1 FKPKSHFDHAMALR
15 IHSSDST
22 ISRHLYCPRHRPRNH
37 QKTCKPRKRALPD
50 EHDKRYVVNLFKDM
64 FDDEGNDPFPQE
76 EIGVNSDSHDVV
88 RLYLH
93 LTNGVYL
100 NEVMRI
106 IDPNPKV
113 EEIYQNVGDDK
124 ILRVQNFSILN
135 RHLRSYYQEN
145 LQQLVLMPLPNVAV
159 LGRDPLTV
167 ITSNIFYSHSLWSTE
182 GAMEELRRLL
192 LLLLGCAVQ
201 CETKETF
208 IQQIQSL
215 DIETQ
220 ADLALCIQEVTQDPS
235 AVLPLQYGDVCA
247 LDGLQAQ
254 DLLSSLAR
262 QIQGLLA
269 QRDAHLERI
278 AELCVQCEVVTAPAA
293 PPTGLWDSTPEGL
306 SIQLADSKA
315 KLRRFKQ
322 ELEDKEDQ
330 LLDYKYEI
338 QTVEEELKRL
348 QCENRALQG
357 EVRVSR
363 GLRDELDFLRE
374 KAARTEQ
381 LQMELKSCT
390 HRLRSLDLY
399 RTQLKEQQQYCASLQ
414 ENKALLEEQL
424 ADVRARCSALREL
437 EKDSFLTRQ
446 KLTDTEAER
455 DVERQR
461 VDELLEMN
469 MSLQVDLKRLSH
481 VAEVIRSA
489 SHPHAL
495 QSELESDEELHD
507 TKRPRTPELKPLSV
521 EVDEASSLRLLGA
534 ENENA
539 ELRRR
544 LECMLAE
551 QEGNAPEV
559 KEALQSQTDRF
570 AQLEEEHQNTL
581 REFQNLR
588 NENSSLKRSLEELK
602 VIQSL
607 GEKEGEGSA
616 GEVEQVISRG
626 ECEGK
631 DNGRENQASRREA
644 RQEGVMRS
652 QREDGEGEEVFLG
665 DRKEEVI
672 NEAERKERGEAEGEK
687 WMEGRKKKT
696 ASCLAQAQGPSDVQ
710 RDAQKSE
717 QGGGAKDVEGKLSQE
732 ALALASQLQQAEE
745 EGERQAALIQELR
758 SKLGEQM
765 RKGQEAG
772 QKLLLL
778 EAESQRL
785 RKAAESLSEAKKEI
799 ESLQCE
805 SMHKEEE
812 LMRLQSQVE
821 LQKLEAAVIPQLE
834 GERAALERERDTLK
848 ATIDS
853 LRAVVRKSEQFDL
866 TNQTLKAELERL
878 GRSLDSGRRRE
889 EELEAELRESGLEVE
904 SLSKGRD
911 QAMLEVVRLE
921 QEKEACQS
929 ELDSQRREQRQR
941 EREMARLRQQLESTA
956 SALEHGNQRACSLE
970 VQHRRACHELA
981 QLKETCSQL
990 EELQKEKQQ
999 LNVLNAENSA
1009 QITSLTQE
1017 LASERVQS
1025 QRLSSQVVQL
1035 NQSLEELEAKM
1046 KMTTAQLQIPRSSAG
1061 SEVTA
1066 PPSHSD
1072 TEAVTDLKPIRQ
1084 SPVQRSSS
1092 TEVNAGSVRSEHS
1105 DSLSVADYT
1114 TTLEDNRQD
1123 TNREAQEPEKERLI
1137 NTEKENAVLQ
1147 REREVLLSQLE
1158 QSQAAC
1164 AQLREQLDTLQRHSI
1179 SLQENCAKLQDLNTK
1194 LQVEQASLS
1203 SQHATVL
1210 ARCRESEMRCATL
1223 EVESKV
1229 WQKERDESAVRS
1241 EALRRDHERLTA
1253 LQQRQE
1259 VELEELL
1266 AKHRLLKSSSRN
1278 MEAQYKDLEAR
1289 YMNLQK
1295 EWVQVQ
1301 AELLAQVSV
1310 LRGEMSTV
1318 QLERTRLEGE
1328 LNALKEQNQKL
1339 DLSNVRL
1346 NSQYQLLTQLK
1357 GNMDEENR
1365 HLVEQNQSLAKENRA
1380 LLERSL
1386 ESRDQHH
1393 IQQKEYLDKLNE
1405 LRREKQKLVEKIMD
1419 QYRVLEPG
1427 MLPPKQPKSVSAS
1440 CLNRQYVL
1448 YVTAPLS
1455 DRAGLL
1461 AHRKTN
1467 WIADRMKKL
1476 IKPKAGREGRAQFIA
1491 AGSVENLAEAGDAA
1505 PASSSPIPAHACI
1518 LPISRTALEQDPRS
1532 APSSPMPLRRVAS
1545 QGETEEQPKV
1555 VLRTATR
1562 RKLGSRHGWGMGR
1575 GRDNNV
1581 SQSFS
1586 PGDQRTP
1593 PRTRFRSPSS
1603 ALWEGENDSSPTPS
1617 EEGRGESE
1625 ESVTPEHSDVSRV
1638 SSGAEEQ

>member
-1 FKPKSHFDHAMALR
+1 MDATFTEMLEEFMGCALV
-15 IHSSDST
+15 T
-22 ISRHLYCPRHRPRNH
+22 W
-37 QKTCKPRKRALPD
+37 
-50 EHDKRYVVNLFKDM
+50 VNLFKDM

-159 LGRDPLTV
+159 LGRDPLT
-167 ITSNIFYSHSLWSTE
+167 E

-247 LDGLQAQ
+247 LDGLHAQ

-446 KLTDTEAER
+446 KLADTAAER

-544 LECMLAE
+544 LEYMLAE

-717 QGGGAKDVEGKLSQE
+717 QGGGAKDAEGKLSQE

-745 EGERQAALIQELR
+745 EGERQAALIQDLR

-1105 DSLSVADYT
+1105 ESLSVADYT
-1114 TTLEDNRQD
+1114 TTLEDNGQD

-1223 EVESKV
+1223 KVESKV

-1278 MEAQYKDLEAR
+1278 MEAQYKDLEARHKELMESKAQLEEADRVVRAERESMERAMQEQVEREKELEILRTENER

-1427 MLPPKQPKSVSAS
+1427 MLPPKQPK
-1440 CLNRQYVL
+1440 
-1448 YVTAPLS
+1448 
-1455 DRAGLL
+1455 
-1461 AHRKTN
+1461 KTN

-1505 PASSSPIPAHACI
+1505 PASSSPIPAHA
-1518 LPISRTALEQDPRS
+1518 LEQDPRS
-1532 APSSPMPLRRVAS
+1532 APSSPMPLWRVVS

-1562 RKLGSRHGWGMGR
+1562 RKLGSRHGWGRGR
-1575 GRDNNV
+1575 GNNV

-1638 SSGAEEQ
+1638 SSGAEDFHSSSDKPQD